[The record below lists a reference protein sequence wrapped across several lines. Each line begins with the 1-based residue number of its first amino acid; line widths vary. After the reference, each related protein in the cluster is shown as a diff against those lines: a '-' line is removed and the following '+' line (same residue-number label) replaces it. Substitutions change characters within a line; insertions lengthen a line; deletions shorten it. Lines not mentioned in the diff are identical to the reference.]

1 MRNSHGRNSKERGRR
16 REKGLDPF
24 ESRGETTTE
33 KERKEK
39 MGAASSEVAA
49 SNLSLSSLGR
59 FTTSQRKHDTWPLTG
74 HLATVH

>member
-1 MRNSHGRNSKERGRR
+1 MRNSHGRNSKERG

-49 SNLSLSSLGR
+49 SNLSLSPLSAGLRRANANTTLGR
-59 FTTSQRKHDTWPLTG
+59 
-74 HLATVH
+74 